1 MALIPE
7 LKEYIDK
14 GSPEAKSVLTKAANK
29 MPEAQQREFLASLQ
43 LGGAE
48 FQLAVAPYMPKGST
62 IDPSRARL
70 KAFPK
75 GAGVPASGLNMKGAS
90 TGKIKDPENPNLKV
104 GPFRGYDIML
114 EPETVSAIEAINAT
128 PRVFAHEY
136 RHFEDT
142 DGVEIVNRIQDL
154 MASQN
159 RDDLRKSARMLADR
173 ALVRTSRDTGK
184 GKGKGKGKYG
194 EGKDSKKL
202 YTDLYNATINSSEEE
217 VIEAAKALMRSPEIV
232 KLMDFGGGNTS
243 LTDLFPDIRKK
254 GALGSYFKRYVL
266 EDTDATEMP
275 KDFRAGGRT
284 RLI

>member
-29 MPEAQQREFLASLQ
+29 MSEAQQRDFLASLQ
-43 LGGAE
+43 LGDAE

-75 GAGVPASGLNMKGAS
+75 EAGIPASGLNMKGAS
-90 TGKIKDPENPNLKV
+90 TGNITDPENPNLKV

-142 DGVEIVNRIQDL
+142 DGLEIVNRIQDL

-173 ALVRTSRDTGK
+173 ALVRAGGDTGK
-184 GKGKGKGKYG
+184 GKSRG
-194 EGKDSKKL
+194 EGKRSKKL

-217 VIEAAKALMRSPEIV
+217 VIEAAKALMRSPEVV
-232 KLMDFGGGNTS
+232 KFMDLGSSPSTVKS
-243 LTDLFPDIRKK
+243 LNDLFPDIRKK

>member
-14 GSPEAKSVLTKAANK
+14 GSPEAKSVLTRAANK
-29 MPEAQQREFLASLQ
+29 MSEAQQRDFLASLQ
-43 LGGAE
+43 LGDAE

-75 GAGVPASGLNMKGAS
+75 EAGIGPRGLTLKGVS
-90 TGKIKDPENPNLKV
+90 TGNIKDPENPNLRQE
-104 GPFRGYDIML
+104 FRGYEVML

-142 DGVEIVNRIQDL
+142 DGLEIINRIQDL

-159 RDDLRKSARMLADR
+159 RDDLRANTRMLAEMARRR
-173 ALVRTSRDTGK
+173 AGMEDQ
-184 GKGKGKGKYG
+184 
-194 EGKDSKKL
+194 EAFKL
-202 YTDLYNATINSSEEE
+202 YTDLYNTTINSSEEE
-217 VIEAAKALMRSPEIV
+217 VIEAAKALMRSPDIV
-232 KLMDFGGGNTS
+232 EYMDMGINAIS
-243 LTDLFPDIRKK
+243 PDLFPDVRKK
-254 GALGSYFKRYVL
+254 GALGNYFKRVVL